1 MLNLKTKDRISTLF
15 FKRDL
20 ILTVTSC
27 SETES
32 SIREIL
38 ITIMIITTC
47 SIYIRLVTIAILY
60 RPIVNLKEKRY
71 N

>member
-15 FKRDL
+15 FKRDP
-20 ILTVTSC
+20 ILTATSY

-47 SIYIRLVTIAILY
+47 SIYIRLVTIAILCK
-60 RPIVNLKEKRY
+60 PIVNL
-71 N
+71 